1 MTPAVSC
8 AIIAGIW
15 VAFFQTIV
23 RTVASDEGLVLLPPW
38 KPSWNMS
45 LSTVIQPCN
54 ASGMFDTAFGS
65 RFGIVDFDFE
75 NAWKQWSNEKP
86 MDAETLMVEA
96 AVSNQRANP
105 ESRSFVYR
113 DLLKARSFFKKT
125 REKLDAPAYSGWFL
139 QFDPKLKGHYHT
151 ADCDHNFE
159 PPKCSKYYHDQTN
172 TPQMDVPH
180 NVTPFGPHAKGPPRG
195 YPCIEPC
202 DCGVQPCGE
211 CE

>member
-1 MTPAVSC
+1 MAMLFRFVALFVSLIQK
-8 AIIAGIW
+8 ASL
-15 VAFFQTIV
+15 FQ
-23 RTVASDEGLVLLPPW
+23 
-38 KPSWNMS
+38 
-45 LSTVIQPCN
+45 
-54 ASGMFDTAFGS
+54 
-65 RFGIVDFDFE
+65 
-75 NAWKQWSNEKP
+75 
-86 MDAETLMVEA
+86 
-96 AVSNQRANP
+96 
-105 ESRSFVYR
+105 
-113 DLLKARSFFKKT
+113 
-125 REKLDAPAYSGWFL
+125 WFL

-159 PPKCSKYYHDQTN
+159 PPKCSRYYHDQTN